1 MKRVLLVCTMDPSVD
16 PRFDRLRDLGFELV
30 RRQDVRSEDALRKAL
45 DGAWAVIAGNEPY
58 TDRVLASATGL
69 RVIAR
74 PGVGYDNVDV
84 DAATRRGIGVIITP
98 GANHEAVGDLTLGLM
113 LAVVRRIPHFDRLLR
128 AGGWRADGLSLG
140 LYGTTVG
147 IVGLGLIGRAVVRRL
162 SGFGCQIIATEPYPD
177 RAFCR
182 EHGIELVELAELVR
196 RADVVS
202 LHVPLHGPTR
212 HLIDRAALGLMKP
225 TAVVIN
231 TSRGGVIDQAALVEA
246 LQAGRLAGA
255 GLDVF
260 ETEPLP
266 VDDPLRSLDS
276 VVLTSHVAAHT
287 TEAMVAMIDAA
298 VDGIVAAAE
307 GRAPDG
313 CLNPAALAAGAPDAA
328 TVADGGG

>member
-1 MKRVLLVCTMDPSVD
+1 VD

-74 PGVGYDNVDV
+74 PGVG
-84 DAATRRGIGVIITP
+84 
-98 GANHEAVGDLTLGLM
+98 AVGDLTLGLM

-177 RAFCR
+177 QAFCR